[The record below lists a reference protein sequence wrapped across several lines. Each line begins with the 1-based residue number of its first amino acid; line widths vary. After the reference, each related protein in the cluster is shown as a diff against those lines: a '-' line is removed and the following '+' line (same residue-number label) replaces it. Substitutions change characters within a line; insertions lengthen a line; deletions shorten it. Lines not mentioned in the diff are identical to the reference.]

1 MHPGS
6 GVSSVGATPAGEPAE
21 PGPPPPPGAKK
32 GKYEETCRSLG
43 RAFLPLGLS
52 VFGALSEGTTELLS
66 RVADAAHQQGY
77 VGEVWVTLKGDRVR
91 AMHGL
96 FRGLS
101 HALNNCEAIRV
112 VCAQAGC
119 SRPLR
124 PAGPIS
130 HVVGVVAR
138 RAGPTPAQTTFHQ
151 HPAAR
156 AAPRSH

>member
-1 MHPGS
+1 MDLPGEAAAEQPKPP
-6 GVSSVGATPAGEPAE
+6 SSF
-21 PGPPPPPGAKK
+21 
-32 GKYEETCRSLG
+32 SL
-43 RAFLPLGLS
+43 
-52 VFGALSEGTTELLS
+52 FGALSEGTTELLS
-66 RVADAAHQQGY
+66 RVAEAAHQQGY

-130 HVVGVVAR
+130 HVVGAVAR
-138 RAGPTPAQTTFHQ
+138 RAGPTPAPTTFHQ
-151 HPAAR
+151 QLPVQRPARIKLLA
-156 AAPRSH
+156 